1 MILYHIIS
9 YYIILH
15 HITSY
20 YIILNDIIPYY
31 IILDHI
37 ISTVKGDSGP
47 TRGPPACENS
57 RMGSMGLS
65 LPSILSGGYMAWDT
79 VCI

>member
-1 MILYHIIS
+1 MKIYHTTS
-9 YYIILH
+9 YYITLYDNI
-15 HITSY
+15 SF
-20 YIILNDIIPYY
+20 YIILND
-31 IILDHI
+31 I